1 MLILARGL
9 GLLRIVTNLLHAYD
23 AAGNNLIIV
32 LGADDRES
40 QWIGEAL
47 AEKAT
52 ITNARKCRGLVTIN
66 TDTVTPQNREKL
78 YAKTGIFC
86 ITSRILIVDLL
97 SGLLDGAKITGMIVL
112 HAEKVGATSVEA
124 FIIREFRQKNRD
136 GFLKAFS
143 DTPEAFVSGFAPLAN
158 TMRNL
163 FLRKPSLY
171 PRFQVDVASSLD
183 GKKRAEVI
191 ELEVGM
197 TDSMR
202 VIQNAVL
209 ECIEASISELK
220 KLNSGLEMDDWNL
233 DSALQRNFY
242 QIIMRQLDPVWHRTS
257 PKSKQIVNDL
267 RTLRDILHFV
277 LTYDC
282 VSFLKYLDTV
292 LANAQ
297 AEDGKKRQ
305 NPSPWLLLDAA
316 HTMFQAAKQR
326 VYKGDLV
333 ERGGIANGRSSSPT
347 GNIVQ
352 PVLEELPKWEMLA
365 EVLDEIERDYY
376 FNPVPQDDSSGA
388 ILVMCGD
395 LPTCSQLRDY
405 LESMHVL
412 PEDKEPDEDEPE
424 PEQKGS
430 GSFMLRRKLRN
441 YVHWKRN
448 FTRITATLQAEN
460 ETAAN
465 GSGDAKGQAMRGKA
479 PASKRRRVRGGST
492 TATSLGRMDSGART
506 AGDRDAHMA
515 HLLAELQ
522 VTAIE
527 AQQKEEISADPLERM
542 EDYYELY
549 DLQDLLV
556 VHPYDGDM
564 DEHVLEE
571 VRPRYIIMYEPD
583 AAFIRRIEVYRS
595 SHTDRNV
602 RVYFMYYG
610 GSVEEQRYLSTV
622 RREKDAFT
630 RLIKE
635 RGTMAITLDQ
645 APQNPEEQF
654 LRTINTR
661 IAGGGRLAA
670 TAVQPRIVAD
680 MREFRSELPGL
691 LHAQN
696 MDVIPAQLTVG
707 DYILTPNIAVE
718 RKSVSDLIGSF
729 KSGRLY
735 NQVETMLEHYK
746 NPMLLIEFGDV
757 KSFTLEP
764 FADLTNSAAAAAMA
778 APDLQSKIV
787 MLTIHFP
794 RLRIIWSSSPYQTV
808 QIFEELKKQ
817 QEEPDPY
824 KAVMIGLEEGEDPET
839 GRTFN
844 QDPMDMLRAIPGI
857 TEKNIVRLGLQ
868 TNSIQ
873 ELANVEEGELDEML
887 GRDVGRQIWRF
898 FNRELVEE

>member
-1 MLILARGL
+1 
-9 GLLRIVTNLLHAYD
+9 
-23 AAGNNLIIV
+23 
-32 LGADDRES
+32 
-40 QWIGEAL
+40 
-47 AEKAT
+47 
-52 ITNARKCRGLVTIN
+52 
-66 TDTVTPQNREKL
+66 
-78 YAKTGIFC
+78 
-86 ITSRILIVDLL
+86 
-97 SGLLDGAKITGMIVL
+97 
-112 HAEKVGATSVEA
+112 
-124 FIIREFRQKNRD
+124 
-136 GFLKAFS
+136 
-143 DTPEAFVSGFAPLAN
+143 
-158 TMRNL
+158 
-163 FLRKPSLY
+163 
-171 PRFQVDVASSLD
+171 
-183 GKKRAEVI
+183 
-191 ELEVGM
+191 
-197 TDSMR
+197 
-202 VIQNAVL
+202 
-209 ECIEASISELK
+209 
-220 KLNSGLEMDDWNL
+220 
-233 DSALQRNFY
+233 
-242 QIIMRQLDPVWHRTS
+242 
-257 PKSKQIVNDL
+257 
-267 RTLRDILHFV
+267 
-277 LTYDC
+277 
-282 VSFLKYLDTV
+282 
-292 LANAQ
+292 
-297 AEDGKKRQ
+297 
-305 NPSPWLLLDAA
+305 
-316 HTMFQAAKQR
+316 MFQTAKQR

-333 ERGGIANGRSSSPT
+333 DRSGAANGRAASPSA
-347 GNIVQ
+347 NIVQ

-365 EVLDEIERDYY
+365 EVLEEIERDNY

-405 LESMHVL
+405 LESMHVQ
-412 PEDKEPDEDEPE
+412 PQERDQSVDEDEPE
-424 PEQKGS
+424 LEQKDS
-430 GSFMLRRKLRN
+430 ASFMLRRKLRG
-441 YVHWKRN
+441 YIHWKRN
-448 FTRITATLQAEN
+448 FTRITATLQAEKDGATN
-460 ETAAN
+460 
-465 GSGDAKGQAMRGKA
+465 GDADAKAQAMRGRA

-492 TATSLGRMDSGART
+492 SATSLGRTDSGART
-506 AGDRDAHMA
+506 AGDKDAHMA

-527 AQQKEEISADPLERM
+527 AQQKEEITADPLERM
-542 EDYYELY
+542 EQYYELY

-583 AAFIRRIEVYRS
+583 AAFIRRVEVYRS

-635 RGTMAITLDQ
+635 RGSMAITLDQ
-645 APQNPEEQF
+645 APNNPEEQF

-707 DYILTPNIAVE
+707 DYILTPTIAVE

-729 KSGRLY
+729 KSGRLF

-746 NPMLLIEFGDV
+746 SPMLLIEFGDV

-764 FADLTNSAAAAAMA
+764 FADLTNSAASAAMA
-778 APDLQSKIV
+778 APDLQSKLV

-824 KAVMIGLEEGEDPET
+824 KAVMTGLEEGEDAET

-857 TEKNIVRLGLQ
+857 TEKNIVQLGLQ
-868 TNSIQ
+868 INSIQ
-873 ELANVEEGELDEML
+873 EIANADEGELDSMI
-887 GRDVGRQIWRF
+887 GRDAGRQIWRF
-898 FNRELVEE
+898 FNRELIEE

>member
-1 MLILARGL
+1 MLARGL

-32 LGADDRES
+32 IGANERES

-52 ITNARKCRGLVTIN
+52 ITNAPKCRGLVTIN
-66 TDTVTPQNREKL
+66 TDTVTPQSREKL

-86 ITSRILIVDLL
+86 VTSRILIVDLL
-97 SGLLDGAKITGMIVL
+97 SGLLDGSKITGMIVL
-112 HAEKVGATSVEA
+112 HAEKVGATTVEA
-124 FIIREFRQKNRD
+124 FIIREYRQKNRD

-171 PRFQVDVASSLD
+171 PRFQVDVTSSLD

-197 TDSMR
+197 TESMR

-209 ECIEASISELK
+209 ECIEASIGELK

-242 QIIMRQLDPVWHRTS
+242 QIIMRQLNPVWHRTS

-297 AEDGKKRQ
+297 AEDGKRRE

-316 HTMFQAAKQR
+316 HTMFQASKQR
-326 VYKGDLV
+326 VYKGDLPDRV
-333 ERGGIANGRSSSPT
+333 ATSNARSSSP
-347 GNIVQ
+347 GSNAVQ

-365 EVLDEIERDYY
+365 EILDEIERDYY

-388 ILVMCGD
+388 ILIMCGD
-395 LPTCSQLRDY
+395 LPSCSQLRDY
-405 LESMHVL
+405 LESMHIKPQDTEL
-412 PEDKEPDEDEPE
+412 GDDEPDF
-424 PEQKGS
+424 EQKS
-430 GSFMLRRKLRN
+430 SASFMLRRKLRN

-448 FTRITATLQAEN
+448 FTRITASLQVEFDGTN
-460 ETAAN
+460 RTA
-465 GSGDAKGQAMRGKA
+465 DAKAQSLRGRT
-479 PASKRRRVRGGST
+479 PANKRRRTRGAST
-492 TATSLGRMDSGART
+492 TATSHGRNDLGART

-527 AQQKEEISADPLERM
+527 AQQKEEITADPLEKM

-571 VRPRYIIMYEPD
+571 VRPRYIVMYEPD
-583 AAFIRRIEVYRS
+583 AAFIRRVEVYRS

-635 RGTMAITLDQ
+635 RGTMAITQDW
-645 APQNPEEQF
+645 APNNPEEQF

-707 DYILTPNIAVE
+707 DYILTPSIAVE

-729 KSGRLY
+729 KSGRLF

-764 FADLTNSAAAAAMA
+764 FADLTKSAAAAAMS

-824 KAVMIGLEEGEDPET
+824 KAVMLGLEEGEDPET

-844 QDPMDMLRAIPGI
+844 ENPMDMLRAIPGI
-857 TEKNIVRLGLQ
+857 TEKNIARLSLQ
-868 TNSIQ
+868 INSIQ
-873 ELANVEEGELDEML
+873 ELANVEEGELDDMV

-898 FNRELVEE
+898 FNRELVDD

>member
-1 MLILARGL
+1 
-9 GLLRIVTNLLHAYD
+9 
-23 AAGNNLIIV
+23 
-32 LGADDRES
+32 
-40 QWIGEAL
+40 
-47 AEKAT
+47 
-52 ITNARKCRGLVTIN
+52 
-66 TDTVTPQNREKL
+66 
-78 YAKTGIFC
+78 
-86 ITSRILIVDLL
+86 
-97 SGLLDGAKITGMIVL
+97 
-112 HAEKVGATSVEA
+112 
-124 FIIREFRQKNRD
+124 
-136 GFLKAFS
+136 
-143 DTPEAFVSGFAPLAN
+143 
-158 TMRNL
+158 
-163 FLRKPSLY
+163 
-171 PRFQVDVASSLD
+171 
-183 GKKRAEVI
+183 
-191 ELEVGM
+191 
-197 TDSMR
+197 
-202 VIQNAVL
+202 
-209 ECIEASISELK
+209 
-220 KLNSGLEMDDWNL
+220 
-233 DSALQRNFY
+233 
-242 QIIMRQLDPVWHRTS
+242 
-257 PKSKQIVNDL
+257 
-267 RTLRDILHFV
+267 
-277 LTYDC
+277 
-282 VSFLKYLDTV
+282 
-292 LANAQ
+292 
-297 AEDGKKRQ
+297 
-305 NPSPWLLLDAA
+305 
-316 HTMFQAAKQR
+316 
-326 VYKGDLV
+326 
-333 ERGGIANGRSSSPT
+333 
-347 GNIVQ
+347 
-352 PVLEELPKWEMLA
+352 
-365 EVLDEIERDYY
+365 
-376 FNPVPQDDSSGA
+376 
-388 ILVMCGD
+388 
-395 LPTCSQLRDY
+395 
-405 LESMHVL
+405 
-412 PEDKEPDEDEPE
+412 
-424 PEQKGS
+424 
-430 GSFMLRRKLRN
+430 MLRRKLRN
-441 YVHWKRN
+441 YVDWKRN
-448 FTRITATLQAEN
+448 FNKITASLQAEIEN
-460 ETAAN
+460 TTN
-465 GSGDAKGQAMRGKA
+465 GTSDSKAQPLRGRA
-479 PASKRRRVRGGST
+479 PANKRRRVRGAST
-492 TATSLGRMDSGART
+492 TATTLGRTDTGART

-515 HLLAELQ
+515 HLLNELQ
-522 VTAIE
+522 VTAVE
-527 AQQKEEISADPLERM
+527 AQQKKEITADPLEEM

-583 AAFIRRIEVYRS
+583 AAFIRRVEVYRS

-635 RGTMAITLDQ
+635 RGTMTITLDQ
-645 APQNPEEQF
+645 APNNPEEQF

-696 MDVIPAQLTVG
+696 MDVVPAQLTVG

-746 NPMLLIEFGDV
+746 NPMLLIEFGDI

-787 MLTIHFP
+787 LLTIHFP

-857 TEKNIVRLGLQ
+857 TEKNIVRLSLQ
-868 TNSIQ
+868 INSIQ
-873 ELANVEEGELDEML
+873 ELANLEEGELDEMV

-898 FNRELVEE
+898 FNRELVED